1 MAAFDKM
8 VEAAAKA
15 PRKFGLAPKSSEA
28 FKTDA
33 VSLNI
38 QIQKF
43 LNVLLN
49 EFRILEDTL
58 TISQK

>member
-1 MAAFDKM
+1 MTVHFFQIGAVDLAAFDKM

-38 QIQKF
+38 
-43 LNVLLN
+43 
-49 EFRILEDTL
+49 
-58 TISQK
+58 